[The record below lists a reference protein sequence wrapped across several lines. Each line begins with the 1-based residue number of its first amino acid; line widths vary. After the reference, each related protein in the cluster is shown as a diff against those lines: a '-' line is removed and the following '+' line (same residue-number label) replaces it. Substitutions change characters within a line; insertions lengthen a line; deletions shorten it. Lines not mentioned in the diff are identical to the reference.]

1 MEKVTI
7 SNVISLLPLKV
18 KTEKNLF
25 NMRLEVLDKR
35 TYKINYENFFKI
47 TTKLDE
53 NMRKEFIFTES
64 ETVKVAKEICEL
76 LLQSKAIEIG
86 EDMSLKGN
94 INIVKAYKVIE
105 KLERI
110 GA

>member
-25 NMRLEVLDKR
+25 NMRLEVIDKG
-35 TYKINYENFFKI
+35 TYKITYNNFFKI
-47 TTKLDE
+47 TTALDKE
-53 NMRKEFIFTES
+53 LCREFIFTDNEM
-64 ETVKVAKEICEL
+64 VKIAKEICEL
-76 LLQSKAIEIG
+76 LLKSKAIEIG

-105 KLERI
+105 ELERI